1 MPKALVVDDGKRY
14 LDVPE
19 SFIRLKE
26 RLGDV
31 NFASQDAEKLIKTGL
46 TTIPQPIQETEGI
59 YTREQK
65 PKKWIKPRSL
75 KELVRE
81 SKDPKLEVYQR
92 LIKLWPEI
100 REDQLKEIMEHVD
113 PGRLAKVLDLCQVTG
128 KSVEFFNEF
137 LARELTYQ
145 QYNIL
150 DNLYNFYLNILP
162 RYDGIEKILKEEN
175 SVEYPIEIDGKT
187 YKFKVWFL
195 IHGAVAPLD
204 FYFLG
209 FKKVLGVPKTFLS
222 CYRNI
227 SKKIGE
233 LIEKIQR
240 EPKTEYIEQLRY
252 AIIDKEAFEKEI
264 LEINPVAAVTFPPRY
279 NLRRIYILEYTSPFI
294 CSYCGINHHYLTVI
308 KW

>member
-14 LDVPE
+14 LDIPE

-31 NFASQDAEKLIKTGL
+31 NIASRDAEKLLKSGITQL
-46 TTIPQPIQETEGI
+46 PQPINEVGETYTPESKPRK
-59 YTREQK
+59 YTR
-65 PKKWIKPRSL
+65 PKSL
-75 KELVRE
+75 KELIRD
-81 SKDPKLEVYQR
+81 SQDPKLQIYQR
-92 LIKLWPEI
+92 LIRLWPQIPES
-100 REDQLKEIMEHVD
+100 RLKEVIEHVD
-113 PGRLAKVLDLCQVTG
+113 PSRLAKVLDLCQVTG

-162 RYDGIEKILKEEN
+162 RYDGIIKILKEEN

-195 IHGAVAPLD
+195 IHGAVAPID
-204 FYFLG
+204 FYSLG

-252 AIIDKEAFEKEI
+252 AIIDKEAFQKEI

-279 NLRRIYILEYTSPFI
+279 NLKGVYILEYTSPFI

>member
-1 MPKALVVDDGKRY
+1 MPKALVIDDGKHY

-26 RLGDV
+26 QLGDV
-31 NFASQDAEKLIKTGL
+31 NFASQDAEKIIKTGL
-46 TTIPQPIQETEGI
+46 TAIPQPIHEVGGVYSREGKPRK
-59 YTREQK
+59 YTK
-65 PKKWIKPRSL
+65 PKSL
-75 KELVRE
+75 KELIRE
-81 SKDPKLEVYQR
+81 SKDPKLEIYQR

-100 REDQLKEIMEHVD
+100 RENQLKEIMEHVD
-113 PGRLAKVLDLCQVTG
+113 PSRLKKVLNLCQVTG
-128 KSVEFFNEF
+128 KGVEFFSEF

-162 RYDGIEKILKEEN
+162 RYDGIEKILREEN

-187 YKFKVWFL
+187 YKFKIWFL
-195 IHGAVAPLD
+195 IHGAVAPID
-204 FYFLG
+204 FYSLG
-209 FKKVLGVPKTFLS
+209 FKKILGVPKTYLS
-222 CYRNI
+222 CYQNI

-240 EPKTEYIEQLRY
+240 DPKTEYIEQLRY

-264 LEINPVAAVTFPPRY
+264 LEINPIAAITFPPRY
-279 NLRRIYILEYTSPFI
+279 NLRKIYISEYTSPFT
-294 CSYCGINHHYLTVI
+294 CNYCGINHHYLTI
-308 KW
+308 LKW